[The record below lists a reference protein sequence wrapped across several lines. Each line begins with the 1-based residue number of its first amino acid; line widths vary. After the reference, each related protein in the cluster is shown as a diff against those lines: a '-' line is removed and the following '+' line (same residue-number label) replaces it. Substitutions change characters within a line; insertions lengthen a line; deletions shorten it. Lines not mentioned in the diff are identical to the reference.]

1 MFGIYNFIPLR
12 PLFNDKP
19 RIRICKDVARDDIV
33 ITFNYDI
40 AVGDVVHYHISVAD
54 DGDRGGGAMC
64 EGVAD
69 YAVFVTLD
77 PKRGCFLL
85 EYLFLS
91 VISGIGLV
99 IPENAG
105 EIEDVVLDCR
115 A

>member
-85 EYLFLS
+85 EYLFCYYYLRKHIRDFQS
-91 VISGIGLV
+91 KNHYRFYLRKKM
-99 IPENAG
+99 
-105 EIEDVVLDCR
+105 D
-115 A
+115 